1 MAMDD
6 QVRSLDHGVAR
17 ERFARGW
24 HCLGVADEFRDGR
37 PHRVEAFGGH
47 LVVWSGAPDGGGGPL
62 HALDGVCRHQGHDL
76 SRGQVVDG
84 ALRCAADG
92 WRWNGDGTLA
102 AIPYARQLPAQA
114 RTRHYEAVERN
125 GLLMVWHDP
134 EGGAARHELL
144 PPELDDILDTGV
156 YSAWTWNRIDVPSAH
171 CREIVDNVVDMA
183 HFFYIHFAFPTHF
196 RNVFEDQYATQYM
209 ESRGRPDKA
218 GEGYGDESLILKSE
232 ATYFGPAFMINW
244 LKTDYRGFLTDVVLI
259 NCNVPTSSSSFTLQ
273 YGLKVRKP
281 PGLDDATV
289 EYIAGRYRDMFGS
302 GFLQD
307 VAIWL
312 NKAPVEN
319 PLLCEEDGAVY
330 QLRRWYEQFYV
341 DVADVTPEMT
351 ARFEFEVDTTR
362 ANEYWREEVARN
374 LADAAAAE
382 PAT

>member
-1 MAMDD
+1 MATNE
-6 QVRSLDHGVAR
+6 QVRALDHGVAR

-24 HCLGVADEFRDGR
+24 HCLGVADEFRRGG

-47 LVVWSGAPDGGGGPL
+47 LVVWAGGGSDGGAL

-76 SRGQVVDG
+76 GRGRVVDG
-84 ALRCAADG
+84 TLRCAADG

-102 AIPYARQLPAQA
+102 AIPYARQLPPDA
-114 RTRHYEAVERN
+114 RTRHYETVERN

-134 EGGAARHELL
+134 EGGAARHDLL
-144 PPELDDILDTGV
+144 PPELDDILDPDV
-156 YSAWTWNRIDVPSAH
+156 YTAWTWSTIDVPNAH

-196 RNVFEDQYATQYM
+196 RNVFENHYATQYM

-218 GEGYGDESLILKSE
+218 GEGYGDESLILRSE

-244 LKTDYRGFLTDVVLI
+244 LNTDYKGFLTDVVLI
-259 NCNVPTSSSSFTLQ
+259 NCNIPTSPSSFTLQ

-281 PGLDDATV
+281 AGLDDATAA
-289 EYIAGRYRDMFGS
+289 YIAGRYRDMFGS

-341 DVADVTPEMT
+341 DVADVTREMT
-351 ARFEFEVDTTR
+351 DRFEFEVDTTR
-362 ANEYWREEVARN
+362 ANEYWREEVAQN
-374 LADAAAAE
+374 LAAAE
-382 PAT
+382 ATT

>member
-1 MAMDD
+1 MAMDE

-24 HCLGVADEFRDGR
+24 HCLGVADDFRDGR

-47 LVVWSGAPDGGGGPL
+47 LVVWSGGGAL
-62 HALDGVCRHQGHDL
+62 NVLDGVCRHQGHDL

-92 WRWNGDGTLA
+92 WRWSGDGTVV
-102 AIPYARQLPAQA
+102 AIPYARQIPPQA
-114 RTRHYEAVERN
+114 GTRHYEAVERN

-144 PPELDDILDTGV
+144 PPELDDILNPDV
-156 YSAWTWNRIDVPSAH
+156 YTAWTWNSLDVPSAH

-196 RNVFEDQYATQYM
+196 RNVFENHYATQYM

-259 NCNVPTSSSSFTLQ
+259 NCNIPTSSSSFTLQ

-281 PGLDDATV
+281 EGLDDATTA
-289 EYIAGRYRDMFGS
+289 YIAGRYRDMFGS

-341 DVADVTPEMT
+341 DLADVTPEMT

-362 ANEYWREEVARN
+362 ANEYWREEVAQN
-374 LADAAAAE
+374 LLDAARAE